1 MIIGDH
7 MFAEAKEYAE
17 AAYEMDKMDEKTSD
31 EFLKEICELEKE
43 FHDFGKRWIDC
54 SKRLYTS

>member
-7 MFAEAKEYAE
+7 MFTEAKEYAE

-43 FHDFGKRWIDC
+43 FLEFGERWISF
-54 SKRLYTS
+54 SKRLYTK